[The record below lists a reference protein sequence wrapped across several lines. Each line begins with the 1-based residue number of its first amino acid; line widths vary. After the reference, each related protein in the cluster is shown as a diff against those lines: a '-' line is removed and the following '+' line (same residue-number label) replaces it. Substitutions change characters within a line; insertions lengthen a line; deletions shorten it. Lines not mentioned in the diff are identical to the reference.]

1 MDTDKVL
8 LVVGLVLLLFF
19 IMRSNSYNTMYTTST
34 PVTKSTTV
42 VYRTPQVNSV
52 YVSPGHYN
60 AYKAQFYN

>member
-8 LVVGLVLLLFF
+8 LIVGLILLLFF
-19 IMRSNSYNTMYTTST
+19 IMRSNSYNTIYTTGT
-34 PVTKSTTV
+34 PVTKTTTV

>member
-8 LVVGLVLLLFF
+8 LVLGLILLLFF
-19 IMRSNSYNTMYTTST
+19 IMRSNSYNTIYTTST

-42 VYRTPQVNSV
+42 VYKTPQVF
-52 YVSPGHYN
+52 VSPGHYN

>member
-1 MDTDKVL
+1 METDKVL